1 MKKYG
6 DLNELKDHIKS
17 LTGCYWDEDF
27 WLEYRA
33 VERAIDAAPEED
45 LVPRAVIKEI
55 FAAFEKIMQDN
66 LHHLVCIGNDV
77 QDYYDVD
84 LYDAFWE
91 LRKKYVKTKNL
102 YPNQECGECP
112 VWLNMDEPEGIS
124 RNEAVNKFCSKC
136 KLYKEAEEYYK
147 NSGYQ
152 NN

>member
-6 DLNELKDHIKS
+6 DLNELIDHIKS
-17 LTGCYWDEDF
+17 LTGYYWDEDF

-45 LVPRAVIKEI
+45 LVPRAVIEDI
-55 FAAFEKIMQDN
+55 FDAFEKIMQDN
-66 LHHLVCIGNDV
+66 LHHLVCISNDV

-91 LRKKYVKTKNL
+91 LRKKYVKIKNL

-112 VWLNMDEPEGIS
+112 VWLNIDEPEGIPKE
-124 RNEAVNKFCSKC
+124 EAVNKFCSKC
-136 KLYKEAEEYYK
+136 KLYKEAEEYCK
-147 NSGYQ
+147 NSGYKGE
-152 NN
+152 